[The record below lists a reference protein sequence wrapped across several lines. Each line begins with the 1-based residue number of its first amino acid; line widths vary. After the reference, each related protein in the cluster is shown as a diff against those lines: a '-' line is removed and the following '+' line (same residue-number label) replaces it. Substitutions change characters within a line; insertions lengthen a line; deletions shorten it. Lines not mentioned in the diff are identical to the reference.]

1 MFDII
6 LKGGK
11 IFDGDG
17 KTPITTDLGI
27 KDNIISEIDEIDSDK
42 GKEVIDLLLWSMDVL
57 KVKFIR
63 ELLLK

>member
-6 LKGGK
+6 LKDGK

-27 KDNIISEIDEIDSDK
+27 KDNIISEIGKIDSDK
-42 GKEVIDLLLWSMDVL
+42 GKEVVDLDGQ
-57 KVKFIR
+57 IQG
-63 ELLLK
+63 

>member
-6 LKGGK
+6 LKNGQ

-27 KDNIISEIDEIDSDK
+27 KDNIISEI
-42 GKEVIDLLLWSMDVL
+42 G
-57 KVKFIR
+57 
-63 ELLLK
+63 

>member
-6 LKGGK
+6 LKNGQ

-27 KDNIISEIDEIDSDK
+27 KDNIISKDYFRQ
-42 GKEVIDLLLWSMDVL
+42 KEKLYLSSHWCIYL
-57 KVKFIR
+57 
-63 ELLLK
+63 